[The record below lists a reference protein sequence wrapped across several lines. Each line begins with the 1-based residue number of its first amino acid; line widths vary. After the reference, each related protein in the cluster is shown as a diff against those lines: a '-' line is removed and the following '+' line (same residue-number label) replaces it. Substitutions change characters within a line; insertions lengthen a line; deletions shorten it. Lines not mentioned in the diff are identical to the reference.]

1 MSLEELRKVASE
13 VGISPESYEAKQDL
27 VYAVLDQQAQT
38 LAETQSEKRK
48 PGRPRKEA
56 DDEQP
61 KGKKSSQEA
70 TQTPSPETSTP
81 DLFTTPTEEGT
92 TEAPKRKRGRPSKA
106 EQLARQKEAERQ
118 QALTA
123 VAKASE
129 SQAEDLPQEAA
140 PAESTPTPAPKA
152 PQAAPSA
159 PRTSPAETRAVG
171 APTKGAEPLPRV
183 VPIGAPAPEVA
194 PTASKE
200 AAPQAEPQSA
210 QPQSEGG

>member
-81 DLFTTPTEEGT
+81 DLFTAPTEDGA
-92 TEAPKRKRGRPSKA
+92 TEAPKRKRGRPSKS

-129 SQAEDLPQEAA
+129 SQEEDHPQEVA
-140 PAESTPTPAPKA
+140 PAESTPAPAPKA

-171 APTKGAEPLPRV
+171 APTKGPHRCPSSRGRPHGE
-183 VPIGAPAPEVA
+183 
-194 PTASKE
+194 
-200 AAPQAEPQSA
+200 Q
-210 QPQSEGG
+210 GGRSSG